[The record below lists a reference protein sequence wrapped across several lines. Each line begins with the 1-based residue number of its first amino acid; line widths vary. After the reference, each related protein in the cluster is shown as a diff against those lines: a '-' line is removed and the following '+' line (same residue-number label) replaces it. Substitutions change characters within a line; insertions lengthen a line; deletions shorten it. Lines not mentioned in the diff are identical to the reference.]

1 MHDRAREKLGVTD
14 ETHTRFSSLH
24 GRAPRFASASITIRA
39 RDESNA
45 LHAIWSRDRRRD
57 TDPNRTKEDRL
68 CADPLVKS
76 TGVSERLLRGDDPHR
91 WAHAG
96 QPERVTAQAIRILGP
111 RLAAF
116 DS

>member
-1 MHDRAREKLGVTD
+1 VHDNAREKLGVID

-24 GRAPRFASASITIRA
+24 GRAPRFASASITMRA

-68 CADPLVKS
+68 CADPRLKF
-76 TGVSERLLRGDDPHR
+76 TGVSERLLRGDDPI
-91 WAHAG
+91 AG
-96 QPERVTAQAIRILGP
+96 RAPANPNV
-111 RLAAF
+111 
-116 DS
+116 